1 MSIFSINDNSNYGSI
16 LSQSKANKE
25 SKENSKISFA
35 NTFLKQNASKLNE
48 IQNANSQTLARS
60 EVLSNNNALSN
71 NSNSTNIS
79 NSSNTNLS
87 INNATKTSSP
97 NYDISSEF
105 KNSIY
110 TLKYKQADTSNIV
123 SLAYGYGVDANGY
136 MGSDFN
142 KAAGLPEDFK
152 IHKSTLDEIKK
163 AAENDPVVSSTKEYL
178 GVSEYY
184 TNIDMAETIK
194 QYYNLFFNALG
205 QSFPNDKTSFS
216 EADINSMPSG
226 YAIDGFYNGYGAF
239 KHPDAIRNDDIAIK
253 SIADYSN
260 VLISNIYRS
269 QEQLNEANSIYSDSA
284 GLISGIKPET
294 LGLSLEEIKNV
305 SKGEDWQFNPDM
317 SVYPQNEYGS
327 YSKEALFMSLI
338 KSQEGRILY
347 SPKTT
352 LNPTIEAYNRAMAKE
367 SFSGPAIHLDSIMT
381 GKSDFKS
388 FFRYWA
394 ERGIAEGDLY
404 MYENNIPKESA
415 MGNWALDAEIKQA
428 LANGWKAKPS
438 TINSYADSIMDR
450 LNNLIGQTRV

>member
-1 MSIFSINDNSNYGSI
+1 
-16 LSQSKANKE
+16 
-25 SKENSKISFA
+25 
-35 NTFLKQNASKLNE
+35 KLNE

-60 EVLSNNNALSN
+60 EVL
-71 NSNSTNIS
+71 NSTNTTNTS
-79 NSSNTNLS
+79 NNTNFS
-87 INNATKTSSP
+87 ISSKTSSP

-110 TLKYKQADTSNIV
+110 TLKYKQVDLNTDT
-123 SLAYGYGVDANGY
+123 AYGYSVDKDGY

-194 QYYNLFFNALG
+194 QYYNLFSNALG

-226 YAIDGFYNGYGAF
+226 YGVSGTQWMDF
-239 KHPDAIRNDDIAIK
+239 NDP
-253 SIADYSN
+253 SN
-260 VLISNIYRS
+260 RMNITGLKDFSNSLISNIYKTP
-269 QEQLNEANSIYSDSA
+269 EQAKEANDLWADSGYMID
-284 GLISGIKPET
+284 GLLPKT

-317 SVYPQNEYGS
+317 SVYPQNEDGS
-327 YSKEALFMSLI
+327 YSKETLFMSFL
-338 KSQEGRILY
+338 KSQGGQPVE
-347 SPKTT
+347 SSETT
-352 LNPTIEAYNRAMAKE
+352 LNPKVEAYNTAMAKE
-367 SFSGPAIHLDSIMT
+367 SFSTTSVDIGDIMT
-381 GKSDFKS
+381 GKVDFASLFKYLAS
-388 FFRYWA
+388 KN
-394 ERGIAEGDLY
+394 GKLEGQLY

-415 MGNWALDAEIKQA
+415 IGNWALDAEIKQA

>member
-1 MSIFSINDNSNYGSI
+1 MSIFSINDNSNYNSI
-16 LSQSKANKE
+16 LSQAKANKE

-35 NTFLKQNASKLNE
+35 NAFLKQNASKLNE

-60 EVLSNNNALSN
+60 EVL
-71 NSNSTNIS
+71 NSTNTTNTS
-79 NSSNTNLS
+79 NNTNFS
-87 INNATKTSSP
+87 ISSKTNSP

-110 TLKYKQADTSNIV
+110 TLKYKQADISNTSTNT
-123 SLAYGYGVDANGY
+123 AYGYSVDKDGY

-163 AAENDPVVSSTKEYL
+163 AAENDPVASSTKEYL

-194 QYYNLFFNALG
+194 QYYNLFSNALS
-205 QSFPNDKTSFS
+205 QSFPSDKTSFS

-253 SIADYSN
+253 SVADYSN

-317 SVYPQNEYGS
+317 SVYPQNEDGS

>member
-16 LSQSKANKE
+16 LSQAKANKE

-35 NTFLKQNASKLNE
+35 NAFLKQNASKLNE

-60 EVLSNNNALSN
+60 EVL
-71 NSNSTNIS
+71 NSTNTTNTS
-79 NSSNTNLS
+79 NNTNFS
-87 INNATKTSSP
+87 ISSKTSSP

-110 TLKYKQADTSNIV
+110 TLKYKQADLSTDT
-123 SLAYGYGVDANGY
+123 AYGYSVDKDGY

-194 QYYNLFFNALG
+194 QYYNLFSNALG

-216 EADINSMPSG
+216 EADINSMPKG
-226 YAIDGFYNGYGAF
+226 YAING
-239 KHPDAIRNDDIAIK
+239 IK
-253 SIADYSN
+253 SMDFNDPSN
-260 VLISNIYRS
+260 RMNITHLRDFSNSSITNIY
-269 QEQLNEANSIYSDSA
+269 QTPEQMKEAESLYIQSGS
-284 GLISGIKPET
+284 LIDGINGHSF
-294 LGLSLEEIKNV
+294 GLSLEEIKNV

-317 SVYPQNEYGS
+317 SVYPQNEDGS
-327 YSKEALFMSLI
+327 YSKEALFMSFL
-338 KSQEGRILY
+338 KSYGSGQPVE
-347 SPKTT
+347 SSETT
-352 LNPTIEAYNRAMAKE
+352 LNPKVEAYNRAMAKE
-367 SFSGPAIHLDSIMT
+367 SFNGDSIALNDIMT
-381 GKSDFKS
+381 GKVDFASLLKG
-388 FFRYWA
+388 YAQDGW
-394 ERGIAEGDLY
+394 
-404 MYENNIPKESA
+404 
-415 MGNWALDAEIKQA
+415 LDADIYAMEKGVAWQNTSIGYGGAWFDNQFNQTK
-428 LANGWKAKPS
+428 ANGWKAS
-438 TINSYADSIMDR
+438 SESINSYVGSIMDR

>member
-1 MSIFSINDNSNYGSI
+1 MSIFSINDNSNYNSI

-35 NTFLKQNASKLNE
+35 NAFLKQNASKLNE
-48 IQNANSQTLARS
+48 IQSANSQTLARS
-60 EVLSNNNALSN
+60 EVL
-71 NSNSTNIS
+71 NSTNTTNTS
-79 NSSNTNLS
+79 NNTNFS
-87 INNATKTSSP
+87 ISSKTSSP

-110 TLKYKQADTSNIV
+110 TLKYKQADISNNT
-123 SLAYGYGVDANGY
+123 AYGYSVDKDGY

-152 IHKSTLDEIKK
+152 IHKSTLDEIERV
-163 AAENDPVVSSTKEYL
+163 AEYNVSDIREYL
-178 GVSEYY
+178 GVDKYY
-184 TNIDMAETIK
+184 SNIDMAETIK
-194 QYYNLFFNALG
+194 QYYNLFSNALG
-205 QSFPNDKTSFS
+205 QSFPSDKTSFS

-317 SVYPQNEYGS
+317 SVYPQNEDGS

-394 ERGIAEGDLY
+394 ERGIEEGDLY

-428 LANGWKAKPS
+428 IANGWKAKPS

-450 LNNLIGQTRV
+450 LNNLLGQTRV

>member
-1 MSIFSINDNSNYGSI
+1 
-16 LSQSKANKE
+16 
-25 SKENSKISFA
+25 
-35 NTFLKQNASKLNE
+35 SKLNE

-60 EVLSNNNALSN
+60 EVL
-71 NSNSTNIS
+71 NSTNTTNTS
-79 NSSNTNLS
+79 NNTNFS
-87 INNATKTSSP
+87 ISSKTSSP

-110 TLKYKQADTSNIV
+110 TLKYKQVDLSTDT
-123 SLAYGYGVDANGY
+123 AYGYSVDKDGY

-142 KAAGLPEDFK
+142 KAAGLPNDFK

-194 QYYNLFFNALG
+194 QYYNLFSNALG

-226 YAIDGFYNGYGAF
+226 YGVSGTQWMDF
-239 KHPDAIRNDDIAIK
+239 NDP
-253 SIADYSN
+253 SN
-260 VLISNIYRS
+260 RMNITGLKDFSNSLISNIYKTP
-269 QEQLNEANSIYSDSA
+269 EQAKEANDLWADSGYMID
-284 GLISGIKPET
+284 GLLPKT

-317 SVYPQNEYGS
+317 SVYPQNEDGS
-327 YSKEALFMSLI
+327 YSKETLFMSFL
-338 KSQEGRILY
+338 KSQGGQPVE
-347 SPKTT
+347 SSETT
-352 LNPTIEAYNRAMAKE
+352 LNPKVEAYNTAMAKE
-367 SFSGPAIHLDSIMT
+367 SFSTTSVDIGDIMT
-381 GKSDFKS
+381 GKVDFASLFKYLAS
-388 FFRYWA
+388 KN
-394 ERGIAEGDLY
+394 GKLEGQLY

-415 MGNWALDAEIKQA
+415 IGNWALDAEIKQA

-438 TINSYADSIMDR
+438 TINSYA
-450 LNNLIGQTRV
+450 

>member
-35 NTFLKQNASKLNE
+35 NAFLKQNASKLNE

-60 EVLSNNNALSN
+60 EVL
-71 NSNSTNIS
+71 NSTNTTNTS
-79 NSSNTNLS
+79 NNTNFS
-87 INNATKTSSP
+87 ISSKTSSP

-110 TLKYKQADTSNIV
+110 TLKYKQADISTSTNT
-123 SLAYGYGVDANGY
+123 AYGYSVDKDGY
-136 MGSDFN
+136 IGSDFN

-163 AAENDPVVSSTKEYL
+163 AAENEPYIADMKQYF

-194 QYYNLFFNALG
+194 QYYNLFSNALG

-216 EADINSMPSG
+216 EADINSMPKG
-226 YAIDGFYNGYGAF
+226 YAING
-239 KHPDAIRNDDIAIK
+239 IK
-253 SIADYSN
+253 SMDFNDPSN
-260 VLISNIYRS
+260 RMNITHLRDFSNSLISNVYKTP
-269 QEQLNEANSIYSDSA
+269 EQAKEADEIWLDSGCMIK
-284 GLISGIKPET
+284 GLSSET

-317 SVYPQNEYGS
+317 SVYPQNEDGS
-327 YSKEALFMSLI
+327 YSKETLFMSFL
-338 KSQEGRILY
+338 KSQGGQPVESL
-347 SPKTT
+347 KTT
-352 LNPTIEAYNRAMAKE
+352 LNPKVEAYNRAMAKE

-428 LANGWKAKPS
+428 IANGWKAKPS

>member
-16 LSQSKANKE
+16 LSQAKANKE

-35 NTFLKQNASKLNE
+35 NAFLKQNASKLNE

-60 EVLSNNNALSN
+60 EAL
-71 NSNSTNIS
+71 NSTNTTNTS
-79 NSSNTNLS
+79 NNTNFS
-87 INNATKTSSP
+87 ISSKTSSP

-110 TLKYKQADTSNIV
+110 TLKYKQVDLSTDT
-123 SLAYGYGVDANGY
+123 AYGYSVDKDGY

-194 QYYNLFFNALG
+194 QYYNLFSNALG

-216 EADINSMPSG
+216 EADINSMPKG
-226 YAIDGFYNGYGAF
+226 YAING
-239 KHPDAIRNDDIAIK
+239 IK
-253 SIADYSN
+253 SMDFNDPSN
-260 VLISNIYRS
+260 RMNITHLRDFSNSSITNIY
-269 QEQLNEANSIYSDSA
+269 QTPEQMKEAESLYIQSGS
-284 GLISGIKPET
+284 LIDGINGHSF
-294 LGLSLEEIKNV
+294 GLSLEEIKNV

-317 SVYPQNEYGS
+317 SVYPQNEDGS
-327 YSKEALFMSLI
+327 YSKEALFMSFL
-338 KSQEGRILY
+338 KSYGSGQPVE
-347 SPKTT
+347 SSETT
-352 LNPTIEAYNRAMAKE
+352 LNPKVEAYNRAMAKE
-367 SFSGPAIHLDSIMT
+367 SFNGDSIALNDIIT
-381 GKSDFKS
+381 GKVDFASLLKG
-388 FFRYWA
+388 YAQDGW
-394 ERGIAEGDLY
+394 
-404 MYENNIPKESA
+404 
-415 MGNWALDAEIKQA
+415 LDADIYAMEKGVAWQNTSIGYGGAWFDNQFNQA
-428 LANGWKAKPS
+428 KANGWKAS
-438 TINSYADSIMDR
+438 SESINSFADSIADR

>member
-35 NTFLKQNASKLNE
+35 NAFLKQNASKLSDIE
-48 IQNANSQTLARS
+48 SKNSQTLARS
-60 EVLSNNNALSN
+60 EILSNNNALSN

-79 NSSNTNLS
+79 NS

-142 KAAGLPEDFK
+142 KAAGLPNDFK

-163 AAENDPVVSSTKEYL
+163 AAENEPYIADMKQYF

-194 QYYNLFFNALG
+194 QYYNLFSNALG

-226 YAIDGFYNGYGAF
+226 YGVSGTQWMDF
-239 KHPDAIRNDDIAIK
+239 NDPSNRMNITHLRDFSNS
-253 SIADYSN
+253 SIT
-260 VLISNIYRS
+260 NIY
-269 QEQLNEANSIYSDSA
+269 QTPEQAKEANEIWFDSGCMIK
-284 GLISGIKPET
+284 GLSSET

-305 SKGEDWQFNPDM
+305 SKGEDW
-317 SVYPQNEYGS
+317 
-327 YSKEALFMSLI
+327 
-338 KSQEGRILY
+338 
-347 SPKTT
+347 
-352 LNPTIEAYNRAMAKE
+352 
-367 SFSGPAIHLDSIMT
+367 
-381 GKSDFKS
+381 
-388 FFRYWA
+388 
-394 ERGIAEGDLY
+394 
-404 MYENNIPKESA
+404 
-415 MGNWALDAEIKQA
+415 
-428 LANGWKAKPS
+428 
-438 TINSYADSIMDR
+438 
-450 LNNLIGQTRV
+450 